1 MARSAITFK
10 HKGNFEKT
18 TKFLQRAKKRE
29 FYKNLEQYGER
40 GVEALRTATPI
51 DTGETS
57 RSWHYRIENTR
68 DSVAIVWYNTNVNQ
82 GVNIALMIQY
92 GHGTPF
98 GKYIRGKNYIK
109 PAIRPIFQD
118 IEDGVWKEV
127 TKD

>member
-92 GHGTPF
+92 GHGTPS

>member
-40 GVEALRTATPI
+40 GVEALRAATPI

-92 GHGTPF
+92 GHGTPS

>member
-1 MARSAITFK
+1 MARPAITFK

-18 TKFLQRAKKRE
+18 TKFLQRAKKKE
-29 FYKNLEQYGER
+29 FFKNLEQYGER

-68 DSVAIVWYNTNVNQ
+68 DSVSIVWYNTNVNQ

-92 GHGTPF
+92 GHGTPS

-118 IEDGVWKEV
+118 IENGVWKEV

>member
-1 MARSAITFK
+1 MTRSAITFK

-92 GHGTPF
+92 GHGTPS